1 MGRPANRDL
10 RHCSRRLQA
19 QGSRLPRIS
28 PKPEFSE
35 KLMQPPP
42 TIKTP
47 TKASAL
53 APWQQSLLE
62 ARAVA
67 KMALGRESGVKV
79 AERHSGIYRG
89 LIIGHTRDHVIQQI
103 GNRAA
108 AVIHAKDRFPAPE
121 HPHQFPWP

>member
-1 MGRPANRDL
+1 M
-10 RHCSRRLQA
+10 Q
-19 QGSRLPRIS
+19 
-28 PKPEFSE
+28 
-35 KLMQPPP
+35 QPP
-42 TIKTP
+42 TLNTP
-47 TKASAL
+47 TKAAAL

-103 GNRAA
+103 SNRAA

-121 HPHQFPWP
+121 HPDQFPCPEVGHHVSIHYSQSRAVAREVRERLREQGHTR

>member
-1 MGRPANRDL
+1 MGRPDSRDP
-10 RHCSRRLQA
+10 RHCSGRPQA
-19 QGSRLPRIS
+19 QGSRLRRTA
-28 PKPEFSE
+28 PKPEYSE
-35 KLMQPPP
+35 TLMQQPR

-47 TKASAL
+47 PKAAAL

-67 KMALGRESGVKV
+67 KMALGREAGVEV

-103 GNRAA
+103 GNRAT

-121 HPHQFPWP
+121 HPD